1 MNSSTLEKLKCARML
16 VCARNKNGSRILRGN
31 CGKL

>member
-1 MNSSTLEKLKCARML
+1 MNSSTLEKLECARML